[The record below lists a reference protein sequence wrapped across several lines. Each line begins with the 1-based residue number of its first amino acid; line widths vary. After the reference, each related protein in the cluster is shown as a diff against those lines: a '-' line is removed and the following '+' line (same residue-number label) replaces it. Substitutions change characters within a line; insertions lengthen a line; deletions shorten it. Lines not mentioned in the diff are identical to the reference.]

1 MFRSIADFLEAWKL
15 ESEKTREILAVLTD
29 ESLATP
35 VSPGGRTLG
44 RIVWHIVG
52 TLGEMG
58 PRAGL
63 SVNVPGLEGPEP
75 LHASTMAPLYQAA
88 AAAVA
93 ESVGSQWNDAML
105 AGEIEMYGQKWTRG
119 GTLVALIAHQTH
131 HRGQMTVLMRQAG
144 LKVPGVYGPA
154 KEEWAAIGMEALP

>member
-1 MFRSIADFLEAWKL
+1 MFRSIADFLEAWKR

-44 RIVWHIVG
+44 RIAWHVVS
-52 TLGEMG
+52 TLGELA

-63 SVNVPGLEGPEP
+63 PVNVAGLEGPEP
-75 LHASTMAPLYQAA
+75 PHASSLVPIYEAA

-93 ESVGSQWNDAML
+93 GSVGSLWTDAML
-105 AGEIEMYGQKWTRG
+105 TGEIDMYGEKWTRG

-154 KEEWAAIGMEALP
+154 REEWVAYGMEPQP

>member
-15 ESEKTREILAVLTD
+15 ESEKTRALLAVLTD
-29 ESLATP
+29 ASLATP

-44 RIVWHIVG
+44 RIAWHVVT
-52 TLGEMG
+52 TLGEMA

-63 SVNVPGLEGPEP
+63 AVDVPGLEGPQP
-75 LHASTMAPLYQAA
+75 LHASMMSPLYQAA
-88 AAAVA
+88 ATAVA
-93 ESVGSQWNDAML
+93 ESVASTWNDAML
-105 AGEIEMYGQKWTRG
+105 AGEIEMYGEKWTRG
-119 GTLVALIAHQTH
+119 GALVALIAHQTH